1 MGKTRPLPGSAFNA
15 IVQCVSHQFSFAR
28 PNEGKK
34 MAWAEDGDNTIYQSN
49 SSGVIL
55 MVTKNCCRT

>member
-1 MGKTRPLPGSAFNA
+1 MSAVGKTRPLPGVAFNV

-34 MAWAEDGDNTIYQSN
+34 KRPGQRMEITQS
-49 SSGVIL
+49 IKPTAL
-55 MVTKNCCRT
+55 EQY